1 MTLLHI
7 LSKIAEALKRDKPK
21 LPPSQVPSLLLLWM
35 NSASTHGN
43 PSILCSYPITFPP
56 PILGYCLTKFSF
68 LSCINFYLTIGSFPL
83 SFKHYCNTSLKK
95 TFLDSIL
102 SSTYHS
108 IVLIIFTTKSLHFW
122 AQLLF
127 QSFLNSLPPLHLSR
141 CCMSSIL
148 LVSALI
154 LLYQTAVPDIVVHA
168 TS

>member
-7 LSKIAEALKRDKPK
+7 LLKISEALKRDKPK

-43 PSILCSYPITFPP
+43 PSILGSYPTIFPP
-56 PILGYCLTKFSF
+56 TNFRVPPHQVF
-68 LSCINFYLTIGSFPL
+68 LSLLHLTIGSFPL
-83 SFKHYCNTSLKK
+83 SFKHYCTTSLKK

-148 LVSALI
+148 LISALI